1 MVWKRAH
8 MRSFMRF
15 KQRVQRHLVTKLQ
28 LKRLC
33 CDLHSVAFIP
43 RQRVWRKYNKFCA
56 SGCFF
61 FFAFLL
67 LSLLLGSR
75 VNPCMF
81 SKKLFDFSSFHIYSC
96 FFNCYLFYFIL
107 SIGLEFSFNL
117 ILIWFFSPF
126 RHGSHSFD
134 FDFLIIFLIKL
145 SFNCIPQYFISF
157 F

>member
-1 MVWKRAH
+1 VYNVIWSPNSSLKDCVAIFTVSLLFLGSACGEIIT
-8 MRSFMRF
+8 SFALM
-15 KQRVQRHLVTKLQ
+15 
-28 LKRLC
+28 
-33 CDLHSVAFIP
+33 A
-43 RQRVWRKYNKFCA
+43 
-56 SGCFF
+56 F

-67 LSLLLGSR
+67 LSLLLSSR
-75 VNPCMF
+75 VNPCIF
-81 SKKLFDFSSFHIYSC
+81 SKQLFDFSSFQIYSYS
-96 FFNCYLFYFIL
+96 FNCYLFYFIL

-157 F
+157 S

>member
-1 MVWKRAH
+1 VYNVIWLPNSSLKDCVAIFTVSLLSLGSACGESIT
-8 MRSFMRF
+8 SFA
-15 KQRVQRHLVTKLQ
+15 LVA
-28 LKRLC
+28 
-33 CDLHSVAFIP
+33 V
-43 RQRVWRKYNKFCA
+43 
-56 SGCFF
+56 F

-145 SFNCIPQYFISF
+145 SFNCIPQYFISLS
-157 F
+157 